1 MEHYKTNREISGSS
15 LPATARV
22 LTAAGDVLLLDT
34 EHVYDPSRLPVTVS
48 VWT

>member
-1 MEHYKTNREISGSS
+1 MEHYKTNHEISGS